1 MNRIYCF
8 AAEVYSKNM
17 STTRRPFYILHPQF
31 LLIHLTDPHLMCIPS
46 LHVMVMIF
54 SYTHFRELLRSFGD
68 EETLKAKI
76 EEVNAGAALIT
87 EAILYVK
94 QHSINCVAASLYAM
108 SRFDP
113 ALFPPAEAE
122 AFVSRLFVEPEGFS
136 PEDGVRIRDHIITLY
151 RHFMDRSRPG
161 ESWETPLL
169 EFLRERR
176 T

>member
-1 MNRIYCF
+1 
-8 AAEVYSKNM
+8 
-17 STTRRPFYILHPQF
+17 
-31 LLIHLTDPHLMCIPS
+31 MCIPS

-54 SYTHFRELLRSFGD
+54 SYTHFREIVRSFGD
-68 EETLKAKI
+68 EEVLAPKI
-76 EEVNAGAALIT
+76 DEVNSRAARIT

-113 ALFPPAEAE
+113 AFFPPAEAE
-122 AFVSRLFVEPEGFS
+122 VFLSRLFVEPEGFS
-136 PEDGVRIRDHIITLY
+136 AEDGARIRDHILTLY
-151 RHFMDRSRPG
+151 RCFMDRIRPG

-176 T
+176 I